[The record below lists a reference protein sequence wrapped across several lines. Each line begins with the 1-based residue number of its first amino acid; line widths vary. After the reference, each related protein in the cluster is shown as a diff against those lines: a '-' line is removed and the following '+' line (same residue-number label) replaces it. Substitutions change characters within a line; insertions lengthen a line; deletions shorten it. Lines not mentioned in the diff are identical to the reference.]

1 MLFKCLDIL
10 MIGFIV
16 IDLNCLMKDLESKD
30 ITHL

>member
-1 MLFKCLDIL
+1 MLFKCIDIL

-30 ITHL
+30 ITYL